1 MQLTPRGEASAEY
14 LAVPSGLATFS
25 VHALAEFRAS
35 GTCAARN
42 RNNKRLADWGKS
54 ADVFTISAQWPR
66 TDSSE
71 DQIAGARWV
80 SRKARSM
87 HPRLYADAEEAQLCA
102 AKSGASAADQSR

>member
-42 RNNKRLADWGKS
+42 RNNKRFVEQGGKCRRFHNWY
-54 ADVFTISAQWPR
+54 A
-66 TDSSE
+66 
-71 DQIAGARWV
+71 AGAKRSGRKR
-80 SRKARSM
+80 SRRLLMDVRRS
-87 HPRLYADAEEAQLCA
+87 AVC
-102 AKSGASAADQSR
+102 ASAFILRRPRSRTRRCEK